1 MAESGRRQLFTLSI
15 IPRHPRSVTT
25 SYIKNKLSDIGIQ
38 APMRMVQRDLESLER
53 TYPLICDDSSKPY
66 KWCWMSDAQGELF
79 PAMEPI
85 QAFTLAMAM
94 QHLKSLMPKSNLKRI
109 ESYFQLALQTL
120 SQNEQKKLKS
130 WLKKIQVFPRGQPLM
145 MASIKNSVEEVIY
158 ESLLNDYKFNAYYR
172 KRGAKDSSVYTL
184 NPLGLVSRSAVHYLI
199 CTLDHDPETIRWLP
213 LHRFTKAMKLDQSSN
228 IPKGFDLNRFLEKN
242 SLGFLMSNRDLK
254 LELIFESDAGFHLL
268 ETPLNKTQQIHRLKD
283 GRLRVKAIV
292 ADTSELRF
300 WISGFAQKV
309 EVLKPKFLRQEF
321 VKRSK
326 AIGKLYK

>member
-15 IPRHPRSVTT
+15 IPRYPRSVTT
-25 SYIKNKLSDIGIQ
+25 SYIKNKLSDIGIS

-53 TYPLICDDSSKPY
+53 TYPLICDDTSKPY
-66 KWCWMSDAQGELF
+66 KWCWMQDAQGELF

-94 QHLKSLMPKSNLKRI
+94 QHLKSLMPKSSLRRI

-120 SQNEQKKLKS
+120 SQHEQKKLKS
-130 WLKKIQVFPRGQPLM
+130 WLKKIQVFPRGQPLV
-145 MASIKNSVEEVIY
+145 MATIRNSVEEAIY
-158 ESLLNDYKFNAYYR
+158 EALLNDYKFNAHYR
-172 KRGAKDSSVYTL
+172 KRGEKSSSFYIV

-199 CTLDHDPETIRWLP
+199 CSLDHDPETIRWLP
-213 LHRFTKAMKLDQSSN
+213 LHRFTKAIKLEESSN
-228 IPKGFDLNRFLEKN
+228 VPNDFDLKRFLDN
-242 SLGFLMSNRDLK
+242 NTLGFLMSNKDLK

-283 GRLRVKAIV
+283 GRLRVKATV

-309 EVLKPKFLRQEF
+309 EVIKPKFLREEF
-321 VKRSK
+321 IKRSK
-326 AIGKLYK
+326 AISKLYK